1 MSRLGAVIVT
11 WNSEAEIGPCLDAL
25 LRWTGDVVVVDNAS
39 ADGTRGQVRKRDGV
53 CWIGNGMNRGFAAAA
68 NQGIRALETPFVLLL
83 NPDAVLLDSPAP
95 LLAACEAP
103 DVGAAAGQLVGLDG
117 QPQRTFAIRRFPGPA
132 ALTFEVLALNRVWP
146 GNPVNRRYRCL
157 DFDWS
162 RPAEIEQPAGA
173 FLLIRR
179 AAWEKVGGFDE
190 TFYPLWFEDVDFL
203 KRLRAG
209 GWRIVYRP
217 ECRARHKGA
226 ASVRRI
232 SQEDREVC
240 WYSSLLRYAAKH
252 YQPSAFRAVCA
263 SVVAGSMLRMVAGIA
278 RERNGGPV
286 RVFGRVAGLAWRQL
300 AYRRQPHP
308 AGLADRFRQGAEQ
321 EKVQAPVS

>member
-1 MSRLGAVIVT
+1 MSRLGAVVVT
-11 WNSEAEIGPCLDAL
+11 WNAEAEIGPCLDAL
-25 LRWTGDVVVVDNAS
+25 LPWADDIVVVDNAS
-39 ADGTRGQVRKRDGV
+39 ADGTEGEVRRREGV
-53 CWIGNGMNRGFAAAA
+53 GWIGNRANRGFAGAA
-68 NQGIRALETPFVLLL
+68 NQGIRALETPLVLLL
-83 NPDAVLLDSPAP
+83 NPDTVLLDSPAP
-95 LLAACEAP
+95 LIAACEAP
-103 DVGAAAGQLVGLDG
+103 EVGAAAGQLVGADG
-117 QPQRTFAIRRFPGPA
+117 EPQRGFAIRQFPSAA
-132 ALTFEVLALNRVWP
+132 ALAFEVLALNRLWP

-190 TFYPLWFEDVDFL
+190 GFYPIWFEDVDFL
-203 KRLRAG
+203 KRLHEG
-209 GWRIVYRP
+209 GWRVVYRP
-217 ECRARHKGA
+217 ECRARHAGA

-252 YQPSAFRAVCA
+252 YGPGAFRVVCA
-263 SVVAGSMLRMVAGIA
+263 SVVAGAVLRMVAGIA
-278 RERNGGPV
+278 RERSSGPV
-286 RVFGRVAGLAWRQL
+286 RVFGRVAGLARRQFS
-300 AYRRQPHP
+300 YRRQPH
-308 AGLADRFRQGAEQ
+308 AADSADRLRQRAEQ